1 MSADVGKLPAYVGMP
16 IADSGYLLVRISK
29 VTAGQTS
36 AQQAGQAGERAAG
49 LMGSAQYDAYVAS
62 LRERAD
68 VDINRNN
75 LEKR

>member
-1 MSADVGKLPAYVGMP
+1 
-16 IADSGYLLVRISK
+16 

-36 AQQAGQAGERAAG
+36 PQQAGQAGERAAG

-68 VDINRNN
+68 VDVNRKN